1 MSTPTETPFSRGRV
15 VALALSAIV
24 MLLPANLIPVIR
36 TNISG
41 TIRDD
46 TIYSGI
52 VNLWQQGLWGI
63 AAIVFT
69 ASLLVP
75 ALKLVGLTILLV
87 ASHRGPSR
95 HPQTLSRIYATL
107 DFIGRWSMLDVFLVA
122 FLSGLV
128 QFGSLAT
135 ISPQPG
141 IVAFAAV
148 VVLTMLATRF
158 FDPRVLWPADQQP
171 R

>member
-1 MSTPTETPFSRGRV
+1 MSAIAPTLRPRHRV
-15 VALALSAIV
+15 LALALSAAI
-24 MLLPANLIPVIR
+24 MLVPANLIPVIR
-36 TNISG
+36 TDISG
-41 TIRDD
+41 VVRDD

-52 VNLWQQGLWGI
+52 MNLWQQGLWGI

-75 ALKLVGLTILLV
+75 ALKLAGLTVLLL
-87 ASHRGPSR
+87 ASRRGPSPR
-95 HPQTLSRIYATL
+95 APALTRIYVTL

-122 FLSGLV
+122 FLAGLV

-141 IVAFAAV
+141 IVAFAAA
-148 VVLTMLATRF
+148 VVLTMLATRA
-158 FDPRVLWPADQQP
+158 FDPRLLWPSDSDAG
-171 R
+171 